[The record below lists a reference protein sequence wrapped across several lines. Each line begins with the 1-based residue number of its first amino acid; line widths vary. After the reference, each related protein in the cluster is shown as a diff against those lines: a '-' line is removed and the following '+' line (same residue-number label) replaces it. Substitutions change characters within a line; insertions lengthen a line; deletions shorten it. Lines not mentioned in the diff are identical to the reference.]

1 MMCSGRQPA
10 LTTPASPTPTAGDI
24 DLSQNEFWTLSLADR
39 HAAFAELRRLDAPP
53 FFADPET
60 PFTTENQGYY
70 AFVRHA
76 DVLEASRHA
85 DVFSSARG
93 ATSLV
98 DLPPEFNE
106 YFGSMINMDDPRHA
120 RLRRIVSRTFTP
132 KMIKKFEDDVQ
143 RAAAVIVDDLL
154 ATGPCDFVS
163 QVSAR
168 LPLKIICDMMGIGDE
183 HFEMVL
189 RNTSVILAGG
199 DPEFLSEDMDTAI
212 AQILTAGGDLAGLVT
227 SLASERAGSPGNDLI
242 SALASANV
250 DGEQLTPA
258 ELASFFIL
266 LVVAGNET
274 TRTALSHALV
284 LLTDHRDQRD
294 LLLADFESR
303 IAGAVEEIVRYVS
316 PVIWMRRS
324 VTRDVVVNGHQFRE
338 GDKCAL
344 IYWSANRDEAVF
356 DDPLRFD
363 ITRSPNPHV
372 GFGGAGPH
380 FCLGAHLA
388 RREITVMLRELLH
401 RVPDVRA
408 TGEPDR
414 LLSSFINGIKHLPCD
429 FG

>member
-1 MMCSGRQPA
+1 MTTSG
-10 LTTPASPTPTAGDI
+10 SPTPTASDI
-24 DLSQNEFWTLSLADR
+24 DLSQNEFWELSLAER

-53 FFADPET
+53 YFADPET
-60 PFTTENQGYY
+60 PLTIEGQGYY
-70 AFVRHA
+70 ALVRHA
-76 DVLEASRHA
+76 DVIEASRHA
-85 DVFSSARG
+85 DIFSSARG
-93 ATSLV
+93 STSIV

-106 YFGSMINMDDPRHA
+106 YFGSMIGMDDPRHA
-120 RLRRIVSRTFTP
+120 RLRRIVSRAFTP
-132 KMIKKFEDDVQ
+132 RMIKKFEDDVLQ
-143 RAAAVIVDDLL
+143 AAAVIVDDLL
-154 ATGPCDFVS
+154 ATGPGDFVA

-168 LPLKIICDMMGIGDE
+168 LPLKIICDMMGIGNE
-183 HFEMVL
+183 HYEMVL
-189 RNTSVILAGG
+189 HNTNTILAGG

-212 AQILTAGGDLAGLVT
+212 GQILTAGADLAGLVT
-227 SLASERAGSPGNDLI
+227 NLASERAGSPGDDLI
-242 SALASANV
+242 SALATANV

-284 LLTDHRDQRD
+284 LLTDHPDQRR
-294 LLLADFESR
+294 LLLEDFESR

-324 VTRDVVVNGHQFRE
+324 LTRDAVVNGQQYRE
-338 GDKCAL
+338 GDKCVL
-344 IYWSANRDEAVF
+344 FYWSANRDESVF
-356 DDPLRFD
+356 DEPLRFD

-388 RREITVMLRELLH
+388 RREISVMLRELLR
-401 RVPDVRA
+401 RVPEIRA
-408 TGEPDR
+408 AGEPDR
-414 LLSSFINGIKHLPCD
+414 LMSSFINGIKHLRCD